1 MSKNNN
7 NIITGVVIAVALF
20 ATINLVSQQSASK
33 NSNVANA
40 AYNFIAKALQ
50 VQILAPGDD

>member
-1 MSKNNN
+1 MKNN

-33 NSNVANA
+33 NGNVANA